1 MSDPQR
7 SESDEPD
14 VVPSEA
20 GDPNRDRAYLQHQP
34 PAQDRTGAEGGQAED
49 AAEPS
54 KGADE

>member
-7 SESDEPD
+7 PEDDPD

-34 PAQDRTGAEGGQAED
+34 PAQDRTGAEGRQAEED
-49 AAEPS
+49 AEPS
-54 KGADE
+54 KGADQ